1 MLIIDRVLEVKMVA
15 IRTGKRAVERHL
27 RCMDTQKR
35 EDPAAA
41 GPGKCTSDG
50 RRARRAGGGGDTWQA
65 AQMMSSM

>member
-41 GPGKCTSDG
+41 GPGKCTVTEGEHAEQEEEEILG
-50 RRARRAGGGGDTWQA
+50 RQHR
-65 AQMMSSM
+65 